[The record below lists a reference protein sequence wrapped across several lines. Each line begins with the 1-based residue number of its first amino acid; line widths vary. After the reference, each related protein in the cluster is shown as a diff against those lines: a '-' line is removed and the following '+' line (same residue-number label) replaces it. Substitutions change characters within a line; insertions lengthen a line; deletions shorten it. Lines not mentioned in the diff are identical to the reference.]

1 MQEFDLAIVGGGP
14 AGMSAAI
21 YASRRAMKTVLLE
34 EKTLGGMLNEI
45 REVDNYLG
53 FSKATGPQLLKAFSG
68 HLATFSVEVKEF
80 EAVEAIRKEGNK
92 FVISSSGGDTVAK
105 AVLVATGMK
114 HSGLGVEGESR
125 LLGRGVSYCA
135 TCDAPFFKGKK
146 VVVAGGGDSAISAAL
161 YLCDVASKVYVV
173 HRSEFRAVEVMIQKL
188 REKEKEGKAE
198 IILGKSIVGLKGE
211 KTLSSIVLEDASG
224 TKSELA
230 ADAVFVYA
238 GGVPLNALAQGLGV
252 KLNERGFIACDEE
265 GKTSVPGVFAAGDVT
280 GKGMQIIT
288 AASAGALAALAAYKH
303 VKQLTR

>member
-1 MQEFDLAIVGGGP
+1 
-14 AGMSAAI
+14 MSAAI

-80 EAVEAIRKEGNK
+80 EAVEAIRKEGNT
-92 FVISSSGGDTVAK
+92 FVISSSGGDTAAK

-114 HSGLGVEGESR
+114 HSGLGLEGESR

-198 IILGKSIVGLKGE
+198 IILGKNIAGLKGE

-230 ADAVFVYA
+230 VDAVFVYA